1 MIPVIKKPEKTHDR
15 CILMR
20 LMFTYDRCQ
29 LFHIHCHLLLMPK
42 TKYMQTAMSPEIR
55 EVLGAVHYMPSVSII
70 MPFDPKMNPKAEISH
85 ALKLAVDKVQRE
97 VSKNYPNELGRLVI
111 QKLRTL
117 LSDLNFNTH
126 KKSIAIYVS
135 PVFEKVLYLD
145 IAVEEKIIVDES
157 FEIRDLVYSKKQLHK
172 YLVLVL
178 TGKECRI
185 YLGSSEN
192 FVKIVSNTPVQVNEE
207 DRHGDQSDSASHKE
221 ILMDKFLHH
230 VDQSLDII
238 LNAYHL
244 PLFLLGTEKIA
255 GHFMKLTKHKPAI
268 VDYIHGSFGE
278 STIWYLQNILKP
290 HVTNWE
296 QVKQK
301 EILNRLDAAQNKH
314 MLAVGI
320 HAAWREALNHK
331 GSLLVVEKNYMYA
344 AQHGSNGDSIY
355 PTVEKY
361 NHFSYIKDAVDDVIE
376 KVLEN
381 GGDVEFVQQG
391 LLDSYDHIALI
402 QRY

>member
-1 MIPVIKKPEKTHDR
+1 
-15 CILMR
+15 
-20 LMFTYDRCQ
+20 
-29 LFHIHCHLLLMPK
+29 
-42 TKYMQTAMSPEIR
+42 MQDVMSPEIR
-55 EVLGAVHYMPSVSII
+55 EVFGAVHYMPSVSII
-70 MPFDPKMNPKAEISH
+70 IPFEPKMNPKAEIAHS
-85 ALKLAVDKVQRE
+85 LKLAVDKVQRE

-111 QKLRTL
+111 QKLRTIL
-117 LSDLNFNTH
+117 ENLNFNTH

-178 TGKECRI
+178 TGKESRI
-185 YLGSSEN
+185 YLGGSEN
-192 FVKIVSNTPVQVNEE
+192 FVRIVSDTPVQTI
-207 DRHGDQSDSASHKE
+207 DTDGRQPDSDSSSHKE

-230 VDQSLDII
+230 MDQSLDII
-238 LNAYHL
+238 LKAYHL
-244 PLFLLGTEKIA
+244 PLFLLGTERIA
-255 GHFMKLTKHKPAI
+255 GHFMKLTKHKSQI

-278 STIWYLQNILKP
+278 STTNQLRDILQPYVADWK
-290 HVTNWE
+290 H
-296 QVKQK
+296 VKQK
-301 EILNRLDAAQNKH
+301 EILNHLDAAQNKH
-314 MLAVGI
+314 RLAAGI

-344 AQHGSNGDSIY
+344 SQHTSSVNSIY
-355 PTVEKY
+355 PTIEKY

-381 GGDVEFVQQG
+381 GGDVEFVEKG
-391 LLDSYDHIALI
+391 LLDPYDQIALI